1 MFAIQIV
8 LEERIAPLLLLARR
22 VIWGYPFRRIPLTQ
36 GKFARVDPEDYEAL
50 ARHKWCASQQSNTFY
65 AVRADGKRQLRMHRV
80 IMKAPKGL
88 VVDHIDHRG
97 WNNTKRNL
105 RLCTRAQNARNQR
118 PRRGG
123 SCKYIGVAYHK
134 GDDKY
139 HARVQDHGKQRFV
152 GAFKSPRAAAK
163 ARDDAAIALHG
174 PFAHLNFP
182 RRHKNRRTPRKA
194 TEYTEAT
201 ENRI

>member
-1 MFAIQIV
+1 
-8 LEERIAPLLLLARR
+8 
-22 VIWGYPFRRIPLTQ
+22 
-36 GKFARVDPEDYEAL
+36 VDPEDYEAL

-139 HARVQDHGKQRFV
+139 HARVQDHGKHAV
-152 GAFKSPRAAAK
+152 
-163 ARDDAAIALHG
+163 
-174 PFAHLNFP
+174 
-182 RRHKNRRTPRKA
+182 
-194 TEYTEAT
+194 T
-201 ENRI
+201 ENSTPHSEIAQGLDIVVRTLHNMVGDSFVREAIWRLIPLAGRLDSR